1 MVTTGKT
8 GTAKD
13 PIFIQD
19 HGAPALYV
27 DLVTELEVDEHDIV
41 RVSFAAQSVNGDGQA
56 KAVIS
61 VRIRMVTEVAKKL
74 CRDLGKL
81 EHW

>member
-1 MVTTGKT
+1 MVTTGKL
-8 GTAKD
+8 GTPEDMIA
-13 PIFIQD
+13 IQD

-61 VRIRMVTEVAKKL
+61 VRLRMVTEVAKKL

>member
-41 RVSFAAQSVNGDGQA
+41 RVSFAAISTNGDGMT
-56 KAVIS
+56 KAVVA
-61 VRIRMVTEVAKKL
+61 VRLRMSQDFCWQF
-74 CRDLGKL
+74 CRELRALDK
-81 EHW
+81 